1 MIGGLLL
8 LLALVQ
14 VRQPYPGI
22 APLHHLPTLA
32 FLLAAPF
39 LRKRWPLSNGSL
51 ACLALFLALHTI
63 GGRYTYSNLPYDA
76 WTEALFGRSIGD
88 ALGWPRNMYDR
99 LVHFAYGLLAV
110 RPVSE
115 VLSRHGGLGSRPAFW
130 IALAII
136 TSLSALYEV
145 FEWVLT
151 LVLAGPMAD
160 DYNGQQGDPWDA
172 QKDMALALGGALV
185 AAAILRFRASRP
197 NSEAGSS
204 GRAGAA

>member
-32 FLLAAPF
+32 LLLASPFLL
-39 LRKRWPLSNGSL
+39 KRWPLSDGSL

-99 LVHFAYGLLAV
+99 FVHFAYGLLAV
-110 RPVSE
+110 RPASE
-115 VLSRHGGLGSRPAFW
+115 LLSRYGGVASRSALW
-130 IALAII
+130 IALAIV
-136 TSLSALYEV
+136 TSLSAAYEV
-145 FEWVLT
+145 FEWLLT

-172 QKDMALALGGALV
+172 QKDMALALGGALL
-185 AAAILRFRASRP
+185 AAAILRLRASRP

-204 GRAGAA
+204 GRAGAG